1 PQIGNYGVAPA
12 DQESARPRVA
22 GFVLRDLSPIASNWR
37 AQSTLREYLTRHG
50 IVAITDIDTRA
61 LTRRLRTAGV
71 MRGVIATGAELEP
84 EELVARA
91 RAVPPI
97 EGADLVKTVT
107 CAAPY
112 EFRASLADTVA
123 EATFGVA
130 PLKRASRPL
139 RVAAYDF
146 GMKTN

>member
-1 PQIGNYGVAPA
+1 
-12 DQESARPRVA
+12 
-22 GFVLRDLSPIASNWR
+22 
-37 AQSTLREYLTRHG
+37 
-50 IVAITDIDTRA
+50 
-61 LTRRLRTAGV
+61 
-71 MRGVIATGAELEP
+71 IATGAELEP

-146 GMKTN
+146 GMKTNILRRLSAHGCEVTVFPATTPAAELLAMEPDGV